1 MGLAD
6 PCMAQQPPE
15 ARNYFLACYAVSLVH
30 GHTIKGAYIKH
41 STLKEYVKEALT
53 IFDERGVSHSSK
65 PDFLATI
72 NKAHSSYEN
81 VPNRRRMITDGMM
94 EWFIKQAENTPIDS
108 ELRAIVDWIIV
119 GRYTGFCSSEW
130 CQETLKDYA
139 RIKGWPSEPSLA
151 MTRSDFTFLGE
162 EERRITK
169 MEDLNADT
177 VRYLSCR
184 WRHQKNGD
192 NGEEVTFSG
201 DISNRKYCIVTAG
214 LRIYHRS
221 KRLGTKDHEPMA
233 VCARKGEV
241 QFITARKVTTLLRE
255 AAQEVLGLQKKDPV
269 VNQWS
274 THSIRVTA
282 ANLLHRMQ
290 LSNSYIQKRLRWK
303 SDTFLMYLRN
313 TIHAAD
319 AHTKAITVKLGP
331 SELQAA
337 SYRKAEPHEVIVQAG
352 AAAMAA

>member
-1 MGLAD
+1 MGLKD

-15 ARNYFLACYAVSLVH
+15 ARNYFLACYAVSLIQ

-41 STLKEYVKEALT
+41 STLKEYVKEALA
-53 IFDERGVSHSSK
+53 IFDERGISHSSK

-94 EWFIKQAENTPIDS
+94 EWLIKKAKQSPIDS

-119 GRYTGFCSSEW
+119 GRYTGFRSSEW
-130 CQETLKDYA
+130 CQETQTNYA
-139 RIKGWPSEPSLA
+139 RIKGWPGEPSLA
-151 MTRSDFTFLGE
+151 MTRSDFTPLGE
-162 EERRITK
+162 RERRITK
-169 MEDLNADT
+169 TEDLNTDT

-192 NGEEVTFSG
+192 NGEEITFSG
-201 DISNRKYCIVTAG
+201 DTANREYCIVAAG

-221 KRLGTKDHEPMA
+221 RRLGTKDHEPMA
-233 VCARKGEV
+233 VCVKKGKV
-241 QFITARKVTTLLRE
+241 QFITARKVTALLRE
-255 AAQEVLGLQKKDPV
+255 AAQEVLGLHEKDPV
-269 VNQWS
+269 INQWS

-290 LSNSYIQKRLRWK
+290 LSNSCIQKRLRWK

-319 AHTKAITVKLGP
+319 AHTKAITVKLSP
-331 SELQAA
+331 SDLQAA
-337 SYRKAEPHEVIVQAG
+337 SYRKAELHEIIVRAG
-352 AAAMAA
+352 AAATAA